1 MCEKHLNLCQKRI
14 SATPDIVTH
23 SHTSAERFGTV
34 GMIIGAKHTAFEHV
48 TAGIPK
54 HFHGNA
60 KSAAERLIK
69 QEFILAKLSSYG
81 LQISLNP
88 ERIDEMIEMIED

>member
-1 MCEKHLNLCQKRI
+1 MNLDKVILRKLF
-14 SATPDIVTH
+14 
-23 SHTSAERFGTV
+23 RRR
-34 GMIIGAKHTAFEHV
+34 IIGAKHTAFEHV

-60 KSAAERLIK
+60 KDTAERLIK
-69 QEFILAKLSSYG
+69 QGLILTKPTSYG

-88 ERIDEMIEMIED
+88 ERIEEIIELIED